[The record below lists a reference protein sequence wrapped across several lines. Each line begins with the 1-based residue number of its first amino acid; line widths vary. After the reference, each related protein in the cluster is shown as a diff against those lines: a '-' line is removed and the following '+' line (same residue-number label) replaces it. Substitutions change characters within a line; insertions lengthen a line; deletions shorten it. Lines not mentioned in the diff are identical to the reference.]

1 MDKQHLNTLYLKH
14 EDNFNLTIKQQG
26 ILLDLLNI
34 ELRQLLGNNDP
45 IEDYTRDIK
54 KLIELLD
61 LVSSR
66 QVIESVVL

>member
-34 ELRQLLGNNDP
+34 ELRKLLENNDP

-61 LVSSR
+61 LVSNKQIINEISK
-66 QVIESVVL
+66 

>member
-14 EDNFNLTIKQQG
+14 EDNFSLTIKQQG

-34 ELRQLLGNNDP
+34 ELRKLLENNDP

-61 LVSSR
+61 LVSNKQIINEISK
-66 QVIESVVL
+66 